1 MKEYGKQQQLRN
13 EIICSE
19 ENTDDMM
26 DTDDL
31 YGTCDD
37 EPDEVGVY
45 HRFFAQPKTK
55 KVFDL
60 PNIFLFSPEF

>member
-19 ENTDDMM
+19 ENADDMM

-31 YGTCDD
+31 YGQCED
-37 EPDEVGVY
+37 EPADISV
-45 HRFFAQPKTK
+45 RFLNNK
-55 KVFDL
+55 
-60 PNIFLFSPEF
+60 FLFKFYCLSRLQKIH

>member
-19 ENTDDMM
+19 ENADDMM

-31 YGTCDD
+31 YGQCED
-37 EPDEVGVY
+37 EPADISV
-45 HRFFAQPKTK
+45 RF
-55 KVFDL
+55 L
-60 PNIFLFSPEF
+60 N